1 MSALECALN
10 CRVTCAAGDAD
21 LVSVGWVIAVGA
33 GTFTVKGGG
42 VLDVA
47 VSTIRGASIVTQPK
61 ATAGNSYRCQKNSIL
76 CSMKHATVP
85 KATLPNPNGP

>member
-1 MSALECALN
+1 MLALGCALN
-10 CRVTCAAGDAD
+10 DMVTCAAGDAD
-21 LVSVGWVIAVGA
+21 LVSVGWVIAAGA
-33 GTFTVKGGG
+33 GIFAAKGGG

-85 KATLPNPNGP
+85 KATLPKPNGP

>member
-10 CRVTCAAGDAD
+10 GRVTCAAGDAD
-21 LVSVGWVIAVGA
+21 LVSVVWVTSSGEGKFAA
-33 GTFTVKGGG
+33 KGGG
-42 VLDVA
+42 ELDIV